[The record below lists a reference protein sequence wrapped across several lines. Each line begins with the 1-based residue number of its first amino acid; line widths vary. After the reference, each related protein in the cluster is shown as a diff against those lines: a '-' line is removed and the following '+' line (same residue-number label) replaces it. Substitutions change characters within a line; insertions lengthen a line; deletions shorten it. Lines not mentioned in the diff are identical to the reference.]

1 MKTQN
6 ETSTSHD
13 PIDQL
18 PAEASAVQ
26 EVEPQAVPTPQKKT
40 VTGFAKAWIIFWIV
54 GNLAATCA
62 PASYLS
68 NSSVAGTV
76 FVFMLL
82 AAIVAAGYFLL
93 LYKNPT
99 GLYMVLIANFLA
111 MLMNGMKVGGY
122 SINVQTGLI
131 VGIITYFITRKQI
144 PYPFWK
150 PAVTK

>member
-6 ETSTSHD
+6 ETAANHGS
-13 PIDQL
+13 IDQP
-18 PAEASAVQ
+18 PAEAASAQ
-26 EVEPQAVPTPQKKT
+26 ESRPTAASVPSKT
-40 VTGFAKAWIIFWIV
+40 VTGFAKAWIIFLIV
-54 GNLAATCA
+54 VNVASACA

-76 FVFMLL
+76 AVFMLL
-82 AAIVAAGYFLL
+82 AAIVATGYFLL

-99 GLYMVLIANFLA
+99 GLYMLLIANFLA
-111 MLMNGMKVGGY
+111 MLMNGMRVGSY
-122 SINVQTGLI
+122 SISVQTGLI
-131 VGIITYFITRKQI
+131 AGIITYFITRKQV

>member
-6 ETSTSHD
+6 EALTSL
-13 PIDQL
+13 DQVS
-18 PAEASAVQ
+18 PPSVDASSAQEAK
-26 EVEPQAVPTPQKKT
+26 PQAAPASQKKT

-62 PASYLS
+62 PVNRLS
-68 NSSVAGTV
+68 NSSLGG
-76 FVFMLL
+76 
-82 AAIVAAGYFLL
+82 IVVMVMVLSAVTAAGYFLL

-99 GLYMVLIANFLA
+99 GLYMILIANLLGVF
-111 MLMNGMKVGGY
+111 MNSIKVPGY

-131 VGIITYFITRKQI
+131 IGVITYFITRQQV

-150 PAVTK
+150 PAVMK